1 MELQTFP
8 NQKLPVFQYKMKM
21 HMKQTIAN
29 ERIQQG
35 FDLISQ
41 SSVILCG
48 IARDCAPQLSRL
60 IPKLENLAEK
70 FKNYKIIV
78 VENDSVDH
86 TAKIITSWAA
96 SNHNVIP
103 IIFTRPAIE
112 HQYVDDDFPG
122 NFDHSRISRIAFAR
136 NMYLN
141 ELQQHQPAD
150 FVIIVDLDIMN
161 FSIPGIANSIGW
173 CNKWECAT
181 SSGLRY
187 TLRAPFSPTV
197 YWDAFAYEPEEGFPG
212 GIQSLV
218 DMRSNQKK
226 LRKQI
231 REKELIPASSAF
243 GGLAIYKY
251 QLLINQQ
258 YEVLANSNPEVPVL
272 CEHVAL
278 HRSMA
283 GSNAKFRL
291 VINPVQE
298 LRYESP
304 LTTIRRNIQTLLKG
318 SS

>member
-1 MELQTFP
+1 M
-8 NQKLPVFQYKMKM
+8 NQAK
-21 HMKQTIAN
+21 AN
-29 ERIQQG
+29 ERTQQG
-35 FDLISQ
+35 FDLISE

-60 IPKLENLAEK
+60 IPRLEDLAAK
-70 FKNYKIIV
+70 FRSYKIIV
-78 VENDSVDH
+78 VENNSRDH
-86 TAKIITSWAA
+86 TARIISSWAA
-96 SNHNVIP
+96 SNCNVIP
-103 IIFTRPAIE
+103 IIFSRPDPE
-112 HQYVDDDFPG
+112 HQRIEGDFPG
-122 NFDHSRISRIAFAR
+122 DFDHSRISRIAFAR
-136 NMYLN
+136 NIYLK
-141 ELQQHQPAD
+141 ELQQQQPAD

-161 FSIPGIANSIGW
+161 FSIPGIANSFGW
-173 CNKWECAT
+173 CNKWDCAT

-212 GIQSLV
+212 GIQSLRYI
-218 DMRSNQKK
+218 RSNQKK

-231 REKELIPASSAF
+231 RDNVLISASSAF

-251 QLLINQQ
+251 RSLINQR
-258 YEVLANSNPEVPVL
+258 YKVLTNSDPEVPVL

-283 GSNAKFRL
+283 DSNMKFRL